1 MFRFATQKDAVA
13 IGARKEKLYK
23 MIRFINT
30 IEISPLRYQKEDAE
44 LPEISDPH
52 NPEEWYNEWVKSQ
65 TILKLDF
72 DAIEKGSYFVD
83 TEIIDDENLQ
93 IILTEFLEEIDLDDF
108 EDSIIS
114 FNGGI
119 VLMENEKVLIK
130 PMCCGDLRDIS
141 EWRKIFE
148 NSSKDWT
155 VLQIG
160 HPWVFY
166 KKENGKVQFSDYTE
180 LNLEDFVNIKPIF
193 EIDELELKM
202 EFDKIKNHPVNF
214 KNKVLKILNSMK
226 LKNAEPI
233 SELIAGLKD

>member
-1 MFRFATQKDAVA
+1 
-13 IGARKEKLYK
+13 

-30 IEISPLRYQKEDAE
+30 IEISPLRYPKENAE
-44 LPEISDPH
+44 LSEISDPH
-52 NPEEWYNEWVKSQ
+52 DPEEWYNEWVKSQ
-65 TILKLDF
+65 TILKLNF

-93 IILTEFLEEIDLDDF
+93 TILTEFLEEVDLDNF
-108 EDSIIS
+108 KDSIMPLD
-114 FNGGI
+114 GGV

-141 EWRKIFE
+141 EWKKICE
-148 NSSKDWT
+148 NNSEDWT
-155 VLQIG
+155 ILSIG

-180 LNLEDFVNIKPIF
+180 LSLEGFANIKPVF

-202 EFDKIKNHPVNF
+202 EFDKIKDHPVNF

-233 SELIAGLKD
+233 SELIAGIKG